1 MGQFVKTDKICTW
14 ENGKKVVMSAEEFE
28 KTHEKRIDMK
38 NGRVIYTPKTVADN
52 ETTCETTR

>member
-1 MGQFVKTDKICTW
+1 MKFTKAENIVVY
-14 ENGKKVVMSAEEFE
+14 ENGKKVVISAEEFE

-38 NGRVIYTPKTVADN
+38 NGRVIYTPKTVIDN

>member
-1 MGQFVKTDKICTW
+1 MGQYVKTDKIIVR

-28 KTHEKRIDMK
+28 QTHEKRIDMK